1 MHIPL
6 TLHLHRLFSS
16 LMNGRIGHL
25 AALKL
30 SNLSVAFGSVADPD
44 VSNLSVRF
52 SATLF
57 VGLQMYTARI
67 GQKLN

>member
-1 MHIPL
+1 VGTSDSFMHHPVNDCCWPKVAAHDYA
-6 TLHLHRLFSS
+6 TGVRL
-16 LMNGRIGHL
+16 GHL
-25 AALKL
+25 ADSQNNFLR
-30 SNLSVAFGSVADPD
+30 
-44 VSNLSVRF
+44 VRF

>member
-1 MHIPL
+1 MLAVI
-6 TLHLHRLFSS
+6 TRQCINVSF
-16 LMNGRIGHL
+16 GH
-25 AALKL
+25 
-30 SNLSVAFGSVADPD
+30 VADPD

-52 SATLF
+52 STTLF

>member
-1 MHIPL
+1 MIVVG
-6 TLHLHRLFSS
+6 SS
-16 LMNGRIGHL
+16 GQFDAKYFNVRC
-25 AALKL
+25 
-30 SNLSVAFGSVADPD
+30 VPVADPD